1 MNTVMR
7 KTPALILPAL
17 YLMGCAITP
26 EVRLVDNEETQLQ
39 SRSYQS
45 RTMENTDRTEM
56 LRDVVATLQDLGFVI
71 DNADSQIGIVSGTK
85 LDNGMLKI
93 TVTVRSQS
101 EKLYMVRANAQLGIK
116 PIVDP
121 ESYQDFFTALDKS
134 RHLTANGLQ
143 R

>member
-1 MNTVMR
+1 MNTVIR
-7 KTPALILPAL
+7 RSPVLFLPVL
-17 YLMGCAITP
+17 FLMGCALTP
-26 EVRLVDNEETQLQ
+26 QVRLVDNEETQLQ

-45 RTMENTDRTEM
+45 RTLENTDRTEM

-85 LDNGMLKI
+85 LNNGMLKI

-101 EKLYMVRANAQLGIK
+101 EQRYMVRANAQLGIK

-121 ESYQDFFTALDKS
+121 EPYQDFFTALDKS
-134 RHLTANGLQ
+134 RHLTVNGPQ